1 MAEIE
6 ENAAEEIEVSNDVE
20 DTEQITSSSGDDGI
34 IYILANESFSAPVV
48 KIGLVKSTEA
58 QALRRRI
65 SGLNTAVPLPFECK
79 KASRVSNVQH
89 IERVLH
95 QTFQHTKKHWRGE
108 FFEIDWPVVAQILEW
123 REIEDVTHFAPIQ
136 SEDDRRAIE
145 ETATVKRR
153 AANFSFQ
160 ALDINIGEE
169 LHFVDDP
176 TKVCTV
182 SRLKP
187 PRVIYERQ
195 EISLSPLTAILKG
208 WNVNY
213 VQVQPYWSYQG
224 ETLKDRL
231 LRLEAEADDDD

>member
-1 MAEIE
+1 MTEIE
-6 ENAAEEIEVSNDVE
+6 ETMEQDIEASNDVE
-20 DTEQITSSSGDDGI
+20 VQEQGAPSAGDEGI

-48 KIGLVKSTEA
+48 KIGLVKSSEA

-79 KASRVSNVQH
+79 KASRVSDVQN
-89 IERVLH
+89 IERILH

-123 REIEDVTHFAPIQ
+123 HEIEDVTHFAPVQ
-136 SEDDRRAIE
+136 SEDEKRAIE
-145 ETATVKRR
+145 ETANVKQR

-160 ALDINIGEE
+160 ALGIKIGER

-176 TKVCTV
+176 ERVCTV

-187 PRVIYERQ
+187 PRVTFEG
-195 EISLSPLTAILKG
+195 EEVSLSPLTASLKG
-208 WNVNY
+208 WNANY

-231 LRLEAEADDDD
+231 LRLEAESDED